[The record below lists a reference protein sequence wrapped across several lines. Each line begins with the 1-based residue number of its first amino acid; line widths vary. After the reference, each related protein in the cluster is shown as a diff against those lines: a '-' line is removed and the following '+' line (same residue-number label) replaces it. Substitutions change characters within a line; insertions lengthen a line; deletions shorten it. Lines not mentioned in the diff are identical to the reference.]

1 MGYKPPKQQYN
12 IAFED
17 YPGME
22 VLAKSVPLAKM
33 NAMSSMQIN
42 HREQDEAKRLQVFRE
57 LAKYIIRWNLVHP
70 EPDDFADDGETC
82 AACGL
87 AEDEAMPVSVQ
98 SLLCLEIEV
107 VSAILT
113 GWIFTIARASLPK
126 GMSSSDGGMSGP
138 SIPLSDGT
146 IDETMKMLALLQN
159 PVTLP
164 TPSLSSD

>member
-1 MGYKPPKQQYN
+1 MGYKPPKQQYK

-22 VLAKSVPLAKM
+22 VLARSVPLKKM
-33 NAMSSMQIN
+33 NQISTMQIN
-42 HREQDEAKRLQVFRE
+42 HREQDETKRLEVFGE
-57 LAKYIIRWNLVHP
+57 LAKYIVSWNLEHP
-70 EPDDFADDGETC
+70 EPDDYAEDGEVC

-87 AEDEAMPVSVQ
+87 QEDAPMPVSVQ

-126 GMSSSDGGMSGP
+126 GMSSSGGGTSGP
-138 SIPLSDGT
+138 SIPLPDGT
-146 IDETMKMLALLQN
+146 IDETMRMLAQLQN

-164 TPSLSSD
+164 TPNLSSD